1 MSETIDTAPA
11 EAPSDTS
18 PADDL
23 RAAIGAAFEE
33 HAPTEST
40 RDERGRFASNTPADG
55 SPSAPSEATAS
66 ETDAAPE
73 TEAPPIEP
81 PATLSADDLSR
92 WATLPRDAQE
102 FIAQREAKAAESA
115 RALEP
120 VQSVLKQ
127 YEPLYA
133 ARGIPAPQA
142 LASLFEA
149 QRMLETRPA
158 EAIAV
163 LARQYGVQFPQAE
176 ASTPSQPNDQISAL
190 MAHVQ
195 RLEAEIAQ
203 SKQIAER
210 SASQTIEQTIRE
222 FAAKPEHRHF
232 PTVRSYMGALMQA
245 DPSLDLSRAYEMACR
260 AHPEVSKAIAAEAAK
275 AEAAE
280 RAKRAAEAKGRAVSV
295 RGAPPMVGNGK
306 VPDSLRGTLEAAWDG
321 GLH

>member
-1 MSETIDTAPA
+1 MSETLDAAPT
-11 EAPSDTS
+11 EAPTDTS

-33 HAPTEST
+33 HAPADTS
-40 RDERGRFASNTPADG
+40 RDERGRFAAHERDTNAVADHKT
-55 SPSAPSEATAS
+55 APRDEQL
-66 ETDAAPE
+66 APE
-73 TEAPPIEP
+73 AGAAPPIEP

-102 FIAQREAKAAESA
+102 WVAQREAKAAESA

-133 ARGIPAPQA
+133 ARGIAAPQA

-149 QRMLETRPA
+149 QRMLETRPV

-163 LARQYGVQFPQAE
+163 LARQYGVPLPQAE
-176 ASTPSQPNDQISAL
+176 ANPSQPNDQISAL

-203 SKQIAER
+203 SKQAAER

-232 PTVRSYMGALMQA
+232 PTVRTYMGALMQA
-245 DPSLDLSRAYEMACR
+245 DPSLDLARAYEMACK
-260 AHPEVSKAIAAEAAK
+260 AHPEVSKSLAAEAEK
-275 AEAAE
+275 AANAE
-280 RAKRAAEAKGRAVSV
+280 KAKRAAEAKGKAVSV
-295 RGAPPMVGNGK
+295 RGAPPMVGTGA
-306 VPDSLRGTLEAAWDG
+306 VPDSIRGTLAAAWDG
-321 GLH
+321 ALH

>member
-1 MSETIDTAPA
+1 MSETLDAAPT
-11 EAPSDTS
+11 ETQTDTS

-23 RAAIGAAFEE
+23 RAAIGAAFDE
-33 HAPTEST
+33 HAPTDNA
-40 RDERGRFASNTPADG
+40 RDERGRFAAQERDTSAAADH
-55 SPSAPSEATAS
+55 E
-66 ETDAAPE
+66 AAPRDE
-73 TEAPPIEP
+73 QPAPEPEAPAIEP

-102 FIAQREAKAAESA
+102 WIAQREAKAAEAA
-115 RALEP
+115 RTLEP
-120 VQSVLKQ
+120 VQNVLKQ

-190 MAHVQ
+190 LAEVQ
-195 RLEAEIAQ
+195 ALKAEIAQ
-203 SKQIAER
+203 GKQAAEY
-210 SASQTIEQTIRE
+210 SVAQATEQTIRE

-232 PTVRSYMGALMQA
+232 PAVRGFMGELMRA
-245 DPSLDLSRAYEMACR
+245 GWASDLASAYEMACR
-260 AHPEVSKAIAAEAAK
+260 AHPEVSKILAAEAEK
-275 AEAAE
+275 AANAE
-280 RAKRAAEAKGRAVSV
+280 KAKRADEAKRKAVSV

-306 VPDSLRGTLEAAWDG
+306 VPDSLRGVLEAAFDG

>member
-1 MSETIDTAPA
+1 MSETIDTAPT
-11 EAPSDTS
+11 EAAPDTS

-33 HAPTEST
+33 HAPTEGA
-40 RDERGRFASNTPADG
+40 RDERGRFAAHERDT
-55 SPSAPSEATAS
+55 SAVVSHETAS
-66 ETDAAPE
+66 DDTQPAPE
-73 TEAPPIEP
+73 AEAPPIEA

-102 FIAQREAKAAESA
+102 FIAQREAKAAETA

-133 ARGIPAPQA
+133 ARGIAAPQA

-163 LARQYGVQFPQAE
+163 LARQYGVPLPQAE

-245 DPSLDLSRAYEMACR
+245 DPSLDLARAYEMACR
-260 AHPEVSKAIAAEAAK
+260 AHPEVSKALAAEAEK
-275 AEAAE
+275 AANAE
-280 RAKRAAEAKGRAVSV
+280 KAKRADEAKRKAVSV

-306 VPDSLRGTLEAAWDG
+306 VPDSIRGVLEAAFDG